1 MRTILNS
8 EPKAELKKRGL
19 SLNGNKTILTKR
31 LLDNLQKP
39 LEAEGQPETVPNGLP
54 STVKWRQ
61 LIQNPTPIEEP
72 TRPSNRRGSTILD
85 GKDEFKKFDLFDLLT
100 FTEMSEI

>member
-1 MRTILNS
+1 MRTMLNS
-8 EPKAELKKRGL
+8 ELRAELKKQGL

-54 STVKWRQ
+54 STAKWRQ
-61 LIQNPTPIEEP
+61 LIQNPTTIEEP
-72 TRPSNRRGSTILD
+72 TRPSNMRGPAILD
-85 GKDEFKKFDLFDLLT
+85 
-100 FTEMSEI
+100 